1 MFYDA
6 GMFIRPCY
14 REKDGKRHAY
24 WALVESYRTA
34 NGPRQRVVSYVGAI
48 GEDEYIS
55 QPGRCQKEFEFG
67 KSRKIEIDPDNVQV
81 GRCRDF
87 GGVWLGWEL
96 IRRLGLDECLR
107 GLQEHGNEAVD
118 WTLMAW
124 VLILSRLSD
133 ASSELYIAE
142 HLYAKSAMPDLLGI
156 PEDKINDDRLYR
168 ALDKL
173 LPHKDS
179 LEVFLKNRMGEL
191 FDIKYDLLLYD
202 VTSTYFEGKAEA
214 NIQAKRGYSRDHR
227 SDCKQVCIALV
238 VSRCG
243 MPLGYKIFD
252 GNTHDSKT
260 VKDIVTKIEGS
271 YGVADR
277 IWVCDRGMMSEDN
290 LEYLRQGNRKYII
303 GTPKSQLKAFEKE
316 LLASDWKTVR
326 PGVEVKLCKNSENQT
341 ETFILCRSADRIKK
355 EKAMHKLFAERIEEG
370 LAKIDRACKKDRISA
385 IKAARRV
392 GQLMGQ
398 NSRSAGLYDVD
409 IKSLPDGHASIIWTK
424 KEQWRKWAELSEGC
438 YMLRS
443 NISDWSS
450 EDLWKAYIQLTEAET
465 AFRIYKSDLSIRP
478 IWHQKTERVQ
488 AHILVC
494 FLAYVLWKTLGQL
507 CSKAGLG
514 DEPRRVFDELGTIR
528 MVDVILPTTAGRTY
542 TRRCITRPTEHQAI
556 LLQKLGLNLPKQ
568 LQMTDCSEDF

>member
-1 MFYDA
+1 
-6 GMFIRPCY
+6 MFIRPCY
-14 REKDGKRHAY
+14 RNKDGKRHAY

-34 NGPRQRVVSYVGAI
+34 SGPRQRVVSYVGAI
-48 GEDEYIS
+48 GDDEHIS
-55 QPGRCQKEFEFG
+55 KPGSCQKEFAFG
-67 KSRKIEIDPDNVQV
+67 KERKIEIDPDNVQV
-81 GRCRDF
+81 RRCRDF

-96 IRRLGLDECLR
+96 IRRLGLDEYLR
-107 GLQEHGNEAVD
+107 GLQESGKEDVD
-118 WTLMAW
+118 WALMAW
-124 VLILSRLSD
+124 VLVLSRLSD

-142 HLYAKSAMPDLLGI
+142 HLYTKSAMPDLLGI

-168 ALDKL
+168 AMDKL

-179 LEVFLKNRMGEL
+179 LEVFLKNRLGEL

-214 NIQAKRGYSRDHR
+214 NTQAKRGYSRDHR

-326 PGVEVKLCKNSENQT
+326 PGVEVKLCKNPENQN
-341 ETFILCRSADRIKK
+341 ETFILCRSADRTKK
-355 EKAMHKLFAERIEEG
+355 EKAMHTLFAERIEEG
-370 LAKIDRACKKDRISA
+370 LTKIDRACKNDRISA

-398 NSRSAGLYDVD
+398 NARSAGLFDVD
-409 IKSLPDGHASIIWTK
+409 IKALPDGHASITWTK

-465 AFRIYKSDLSIRP
+465 AFRIHKSDLRIRP

-514 DEPRRVFDELGTIR
+514 DEPRRIFDELGTIR
-528 MVDVILPTTAGRTY
+528 MVDVILPTTTGKTY
-542 TRRCITRPTEHQAI
+542 TRRCVTRPTEHQAI
-556 LLQKLGLNLPKQ
+556 LLQKLGIDLPKQ
-568 LQMTDCSEDF
+568 LHMTDCSEDF

>member
-14 REKDGKRHAY
+14 RKKDGKSHAY

-34 NGPRQRVVSYVGAI
+34 KGPRQRVVSYVGAI
-48 GEDEYIS
+48 GDDEYVS
-55 QPGRCQKEFEFG
+55 NSKNGQKEFGFG
-67 KSRKIEIDPDNVQV
+67 KARKIEIDPARVEV
-81 GRCRDF
+81 RRCRDF
-87 GGVWLGWEL
+87 GSIWLGWEL
-96 IRRLGLDECLR
+96 IRLLGLDKYLG
-107 GLQEHGNEAVD
+107 GLQESGQEEVD
-118 WTLMAW
+118 WALMAW
-124 VLILSRLSD
+124 VLVLSRLAD

-142 HLYAKSAMPDLLGI
+142 HLYAKSSMPDLLGI
-156 PEDKINDDRLYR
+156 PVEKINDDRLYR

-173 LPHKDS
+173 LPHKDK
-179 LEVFLKNRMGEL
+179 LEVFLKNKLGEL
-191 FDIKYDLLLYD
+191 FDLKYDLLLYD
-202 VTSTYFEGKAEA
+202 VTSTYFEGQAKS
-214 NIQAKRGYSRDHR
+214 NSQAKRGYSRDHR
-227 SDCKQVCIALV
+227 PDCKQVCIALV

-260 VKDIVTKIEGS
+260 VRDIVGKIEGC

-303 GTPKSQLKAFEKE
+303 GTPKSQLRAFEKE
-316 LLASDWKTVR
+316 LLAKDWQTIR
-326 PGVEVKLCKNSENQT
+326 AGVEAKLCKNPANQE
-341 ETFILCRSADRIKK
+341 ETFILCRSADRTQK
-355 EKAMHKLFAERIEEG
+355 EKAMHQRFAERIEEG
-370 LAKIDRACKKDRISA
+370 LIKIDRACKKDRIST

-398 NSRSAGLYDVD
+398 NSRAAGLYDVE
-409 IKSLPDGHASIIWTK
+409 IKTLSDGKASIAWTK

-443 NISDWSS
+443 NISDWSAD
-450 EDLWKAYIQLTEAET
+450 DLWKAYIQLTEAET
-465 AFRIYKSDLSIRP
+465 AFRIHKSDLLIRP
-478 IWHQKTERVQ
+478 IWHQKTDRVN

-494 FLAYVLWKTLGQL
+494 FLAYVLWKTLGQM
-507 CSKAGLG
+507 CHNAGLG

-528 MVDVILPTTAGRTY
+528 LVDVVMPTTSGRTY
-542 TRRCITRPTEHQAI
+542 TRRCVTRPTDHQSI
-556 LLQKLGLNLPKQ
+556 LIQKLGLTLPKQ
-568 LQMTDCSEDF
+568 LQMVDCSEDF